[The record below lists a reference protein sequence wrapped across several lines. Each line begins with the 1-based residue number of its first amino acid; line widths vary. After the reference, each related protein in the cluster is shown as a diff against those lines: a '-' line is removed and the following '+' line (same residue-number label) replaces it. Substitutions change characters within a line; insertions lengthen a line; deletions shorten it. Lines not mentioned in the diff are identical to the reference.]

1 MESLGTFMD
10 SSEVPSSDALDE
22 LQCADQTRSAD
33 VSFKSKLAAA
43 SLPMVLAACGGGGG
57 SSTTAPP
64 AQGPL
69 VVKPQS
75 DAEAARFLLQSQF
88 SAADDE
94 IGAVKSQGYEPWL
107 NAQMDKAPSGTG
119 TAWLAL
125 RGYDKVTKDGYYNNY
140 FPGIQMIWQQMLGT
154 SDPVRKRVS
163 FALSEFFV
171 VGFYGLDF
179 SWRSQAIAHHWD
191 QLNSNAFGNFRKL
204 LEDITLNAAMGFFL
218 STRGNEKENAA
229 TGRRPDENYAR
240 EVMQLF
246 TIGLNQLNLDGTAKL
261 DSAGKTIATFTQ
273 DDVTNLARA
282 FTGFDWDST
291 GNVETPDPNGGNYT
305 IQSDSFTR
313 LPMTQDPAKW
323 RYPRSKSTQS
333 SLAATFL
340 GVTIAANTDGT
351 AALKT
356 VLDTL
361 FNHANT
367 GPFFAG
373 QMIKRLVTSNPS
385 PAYVQRIAT
394 KFNDN
399 GSGTRGDLRAVFKA
413 ILLDDEAR
421 GPAGLTSQTF
431 GKIREPAVRLTQWA
445 RTFAATS
452 PSNAWAVNDQGD
464 PSYTIGQQPLAS
476 PSVFNF
482 FRPGYVPAGTA
493 IAANNLVAPEFQ
505 LVNEVSVTSYIN
517 TMDSIIQKGISNT
530 DIKADYA
537 KEVALAGDTAALT
550 NRLVL
555 LLTANQLS
563 DANRTLI
570 QGALEAIK
578 LDGVN
583 DAAIKLRRV
592 TVGVLLVMASSQYLV
607 QK

>member
-1 MESLGTFMD
+1 MD
-10 SSEVPSSDALDE
+10 SLASLPDTSDASLLDDLSNPE
-22 LQCADQTRSAD
+22 QTSKTGVDPDPFLA
-33 VSFKSKLAAA
+33 KLAA
-43 SLPMVLAACGGGGG
+43 STLPMVLAGCGGGTG
-57 SSTTAPP
+57 SSSSPP
-64 AQGPL
+64 PVQGPV
-69 VVKPQS
+69 VVKPQN
-75 DAEAARFLLQSQF
+75 DADAARFLLQAQF
-88 SAADDE
+88 SASDDE
-94 IGAVKSQGYEPWL
+94 ITALKSQGYEPWL
-107 NAQMDKAPSGTG
+107 NAQMDKAVSGTG
-119 TAWLAL
+119 TAWLAA
-125 RGYDKVTKDGYYNNY
+125 RGYDKVTKEGYYNNY
-140 FPGIQMIWQQMLGT
+140 YPGIQMIWQQMLGT
-154 SDPVRKRVS
+154 NDPVRKRLS

-191 QLNSNAFGNFRKL
+191 QLNKNAFGNFRTL

-246 TIGLNQLNLDGTAKL
+246 TIGLNQLNNDGTAKL
-261 DSAGKTIATFTQ
+261 DSAGKTIPTFTQ
-273 DDVTNLARA
+273 DDVTNLARV

-313 LPMTQDPAKW
+313 LPMTQDPKKW
-323 RYPRSKSTQS
+323 RYPRNNSTHS
-333 SLAATFL
+333 TLAATFL
-340 GVTIAANTDGT
+340 GATIAANTDGT
-351 AALKT
+351 VALKT
-356 VLDTL
+356 ALDTL
-361 FNHANT
+361 FNHANV
-367 GPFFAG
+367 GPFFAS

-385 PAYVQRIAT
+385 AAYVQRVAS

-399 GSGTRGDLRAVFKA
+399 GSGTRGDLRTVFKA

-421 GPAGLTSQTF
+421 GPAGLSSQTF
-431 GKIREPAVRLTQWA
+431 GKVREPAVRLTQWA
-445 RTFAATS
+445 RTFSATS
-452 PSNAWAVNDQGD
+452 PSNEWKVGDQGD

-517 TMDSIIQKGISNT
+517 AMDSIIQKGINNT
-530 DIKADYA
+530 DIKADYS
-537 KEVALAGDTAALT
+537 KEIAVAGDAAVLT

-555 LLTANQLS
+555 LLTANQIS
-563 DANRTLI
+563 DTNRTLI
-570 QGALEAIK
+570 QGAIDAIK
-578 LDGVN
+578 LDGIN

-592 TVGVLLVMASSQYLV
+592 TVGILLVMASSQYLV